1 MSFGPFK
8 PKAKEYKAGPE
19 EQMQAA
25 VGLADYRRQAE
36 IYDPVNKEFMKQAG
50 KDYATTYRGRGA
62 ADASQTLTPDLGS
75 YQNVIG
81 RGGTGF
87 DTGGDYGSALL
98 GQGTEA
104 SKAALAVTAALESD
118 ALNSIIN
125 KQGTTTSAISQSAQI
140 EQSKALS
147 RARDKQKV
155 RDAYASALGSIAG
168 AGFSQGMQ
176 NRQDTGKFF
185 TAGGTGDFSGQ
196 RRYDPA
202 NMISNPTADYEYS
215 GFSRFTGKG
224 SPLSRRYK
232 SR

>member
-25 VGLADYRRQAE
+25 VGFADYRRQAE

-87 DTGGDYGSALL
+87 DAGGDYGSALL

-155 RDAYASALGSIAG
+155 RDAYASALGEIAG
-168 AGFSQGMQ
+168 AGISQGMQ

-185 TAGGTGDFSGQ
+185 TAGGTGDFSGLD
-196 RRYDPA
+196 RSGGTLT
-202 NMISNPTADYEYS
+202 NNPNADYEYS
-215 GFSRFTGKG
+215 GFSRFTGG
-224 SPLSRRYK
+224 SPLSRVYK
-232 SR
+232 AR

>member
-8 PKAKEYKAGPE
+8 PKKSEYRATEADK
-19 EQMQAA
+19 MQAA

-87 DTGGDYGSALL
+87 DAGGDYGSALL

-104 SKAALAVTAALESD
+104 SKAALAVNTALASD

-125 KQGTTTSAISQSAQI
+125 KQGTTTAAISRNAQI
-140 EQSKALS
+140 QQSKALS
-147 RARDKQKV
+147 RARDKQQV
-155 RDAYASALGSIAG
+155 RDAYASALGEIAG
-168 AGFSQGMQ
+168 AGASQGMQ
-176 NRQDTGKFF
+176 NRRDTGKFF
-185 TAGGTGDFSGQ
+185 TAGGTGDFSGLD
-196 RRYDPA
+196 RSGGTLT
-202 NMISNPTADYEYS
+202 NNPNADYEYS
-215 GFSRFTGKG
+215 GFSRFTGG
-224 SPLSRRYK
+224 SPQSRIYRRR
-232 SR
+232 S

>member
-1 MSFGPFK
+1 VSFGPFK

-87 DTGGDYGSALL
+87 DAGGDYGSALL

-155 RDAYASALGSIAG
+155 RDAYASALGEIAG
-168 AGFSQGMQ
+168 AGISQGMQ

-185 TAGGTGDFSGQ
+185 TAGGTGDFSGLD
-196 RRYDPA
+196 RSGGTLT
-202 NMISNPTADYEYS
+202 NNPNADYEYS
-215 GFSRFTGKG
+215 GFSRFTGG
-224 SPLSRRYK
+224 SPLSRVYK
-232 SR
+232 AR